1 MTYRVE
7 AAVLSNEELY
17 LQPGGEPIV
26 WVVMRDGVCT
36 SDDPTNHQGDTCPV
50 HEDPDPIAVFF
61 DEQSAHD
68 WVHTMT
74 APDRAVADIRL
85 LLDTP

>member
-1 MTYRVE
+1 MTTYRVE

-17 LQPGGEPIV
+17 LQEGGEPVV
-26 WVVMRDGVCT
+26 WVVMK
-36 SDDPTNHQGDTCPV
+36 DTLG
-50 HEDPDPIAVFF
+50 ELPDPIAVFF